1 MHSDAQPDVSIRPMA
16 FEDRSGIAELIC
28 AIENFNQAERDCAM
42 ELVDIYLDNK
52 NQKDYWFAVAENS
65 PSKPLAYACWGPVPL
80 TQGTFDLYWIAT
92 HPDARSRGFGRALMA
107 YIESNVRE
115 QGGRLLVA
123 ETSAKESYQKTIEFY
138 QRLKFQEVSRIPDF
152 YDVGDDRLIFTKRLS

>member
-1 MHSDAQPDVSIRPMA
+1 MMR
-16 FEDRSGIAELIC
+16 EDRGEIAELIFSV
-28 AIENFNQAERDCAM
+28 ENFNQAERDCAM
-42 ELVDIYLDNK
+42 ELVDIYLDNE
-52 NQKDYWFAVAENS
+52 NQKDYGFAVAETS
-65 PSKPLAYACWGPVPL
+65 PFKPRAFACWGPVPL

-92 HPDARSRGFGRALMA
+92 HPNARSYGFGRALMT

-123 ETSAKESYQKTIEFY
+123 ETSAKESYRKTIEFY
-138 QRLKFQEVSRIPDF
+138 QHLNFQEASRIPDF